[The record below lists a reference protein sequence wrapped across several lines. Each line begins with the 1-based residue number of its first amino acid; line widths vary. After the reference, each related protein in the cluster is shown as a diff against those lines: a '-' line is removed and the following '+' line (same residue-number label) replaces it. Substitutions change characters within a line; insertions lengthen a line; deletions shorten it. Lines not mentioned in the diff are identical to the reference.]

1 MTLSR
6 VMIVDILTLFPGFF
20 LSPLQESIL
29 SRGIEEGRI
38 RIRIFNLR
46 DFATDRHRTV
56 DDRPYGGGAGM
67 ILRPEP
73 LKRALI
79 WLSGL
84 AEPSPRVILLTP
96 QGTPLNQTKVKAL
109 AAYQRILLI
118 CGRYEGVDE
127 RIADFYCNDQ
137 ISIGDYVLSGGE
149 PAALVVLDALGRLVP
164 EVMGCAE
171 SSKEESFEGGL
182 LEYPQY
188 TRPRQFDGH
197 EVPPILFSG
206 DHKKIQH
213 WRHRQALIKTVRRRP
228 DLIAESRLDAEDQAI
243 LRDLEGQDQGKE

>member
-73 LKRALI
+73 LKRALN
-79 WLSGL
+79 WLCGL
-84 AEPSPRVILLTP
+84 TLSPRVILLTP

-109 AAYQRILLI
+109 AACQRILLI

-127 RIADFYCNDQ
+127 RIADFYCDDQ
-137 ISIGDYVLSGGE
+137 ISVGDYVLSGGE
-149 PAALVVLDALGRLVP
+149 PAALVVLDALARLVP

-197 EVPPILFSG
+197 EVPPVLFSG
-206 DHKKIQH
+206 DHKKIQR
-213 WRHRQALIKTVRRRP
+213 WRRNQALIKTVQRRP
-228 DLIAESRLDAEDQAI
+228 DLIVESRLSAEDQAI
-243 LRDLEGQDQGKE
+243 LQDLKGQDQEKE